1 MSLDQ
6 QCFRCIG
13 GGGNFEEFDLR
24 SDSSVWCPTLIVWS
38 HQTACFK
45 RGNST
50 CGALDFE
57 AILRISNH
65 VYFQRLPHLKTFKT
79 LIHSIFPCLKTA
91 GCAVVS
97 SESWTNC
104 EASKQCFP
112 CILWVG
118 RAEAIVGLR
127 SNLQYLTFPHL
138 LQARLIQYPPPS
150 LKTNSADPFWKTV
163 REKTLRWASS
173 SVLRIIKKNLFLS
186 RVQSN
191 LWIPSEEAWQQ
202 SLWGRK
208 WFGVPFNS
216 HGHLYPQLTFIHVHC
231 ALCTLCTL
239 CSTTVENYSHSH
251 LYPQFTFIHVHC
263 ALQWRTTLQC
273 IGGSSTFPHM
283 DYWHCLILHCTTNW
297 PVQLSELVQQQ
308 QEWTR
313 RLEAFPNS
321 KELCQVTFRASAP
334 PPPLYSSEEQFE
346 TEVE

>member
-216 HGHLYPQLTFIHVHC
+216 HGHLYPQLTFIQVQ
-231 ALCTLCTL
+231 L
-239 CSTTVENYSHSH
+239 SSNSVEN
-251 LYPQFTFIHVHC
+251 
-263 ALQWRTTLQC
+263 C
-273 IGGSSTFPHM
+273 IGGSSTSPHI
-283 DYWHCLILHCTTNW
+283 DSWHRLIPHCC
-297 PVQLSELVQQQ
+297 PVQSSVLVQQQ
-308 QEWTR
+308 QEWTW

-321 KELCQVTFRASAP
+321 KELCQLTFTASTA
-334 PPPLYSSEEQFE
+334 PPLYSSE
-346 TEVE
+346 VE